1 MTNPQQSHS
10 ALSPT
15 SKANSLSQQLA
26 QRTLLLST
34 LQSANGFD
42 NAQLVQSNRS
52 LTITYSRA
60 TGAFKRCLPRN
71 RKLENKIDIDYRNIL
86 NCQLN
91 HQDQLTHTL
100 TLSFINSSQDQKF
113 KLKTLTLTGNIEDS
127 SDTSQKEAQNW
138 VENLLLRSYEFKAV
152 PRSRR
157 VLIIINPQS
166 GSKKSVKIW
175 SSVVEPILKAS
186 TATYEVIFTTH
197 SGHAGEL
204 GEKLDLDT
212 VDVLSCVSGDGLVH
226 EVLNGLGRRKS
237 DFGVAMDKLA
247 LTSIPCATL
256 NVLKG
261 ISVRLDLCSSTQ
273 LSDEAQQGQKSSEP
287 IRKLSLLSTS
297 FGIMAELDV
306 GTEHLRRLGSIRRT
320 FEAQRQSLSQ
330 QAADPKYVPTHS
342 GHSSFEADSNGL
354 PPLKYGDITT
364 DIDSA
369 EESNSD
375 HPWTTIETDII
386 SFYAGILPF
395 MSQEL
400 LLFPAKVPGHDG
412 TIDIT
417 LHHSDSV
424 WKTLACL
431 VGAETG
437 GLFKNKDSSVLRE
450 WKQRGYES
458 LFKSQ
463 ADEEAQPS
471 HFKSSS
477 SVAARGPSDA
487 GPSRE
492 VSLSRAL
499 IDLREG
505 DTGTSREM
513 VSQRAERDDPFNEP
527 STIKPSRAGQQLSG
541 RSGASQRGPQLGST
555 RHMMDD
561 TLESPP
567 DSPTLFGIR
576 HDNKQNPRPTQRA
589 SVAAVPSQPA
599 RPHNTRLS
607 ERPAS
612 QAFVPMQPEQID
624 TFFGGNLLESECFE
638 PSPLQGKRIQYT
650 DPKDA

>member
-15 SKANSLSQQLA
+15 STANSLSQQLA

-34 LQSANGFD
+34 PQSANGFD
-42 NAQLVQSNRS
+42 NAQLVQSDRS

-100 TLSFINSSQDQKF
+100 TLSFINSFQDQNF

-127 SDTSQKEAQNW
+127 SDTSQKDAQNW

-204 GEKLDLDT
+204 GEKLDLDS

-237 DFGVAMDKLA
+237 DFAVAMEKLA
-247 LTSIPCATL
+247 LTSIPCGSGNALSTNHLGPKHAKNICLATL

-261 ISVRLDLCSSTQ
+261 TPVRLDLCSSTQ

-306 GTEHLRRLGSIRRT
+306 GTEHLRRLGSIRFVLGYLWGAIRNQQRRIRLDVQLVEKDKQEIRRT

-330 QAADPKYVPTHS
+330 QTADPKYVPIHS

-437 GLFKNKDSSVLRE
+437 GLFKNKDCEFMKVKAFRLT
-450 WKQRGYES
+450 
-458 LFKSQ
+458 F
-463 ADEEAQPS
+463 DPEEKPRSYVVVDGEDLPYRSIQVEIHERAFQ
-471 HFKSSS
+471 
-477 SVAARGPSDA
+477 
-487 GPSRE
+487 
-492 VSLSRAL
+492 SLSL
-499 IDLREG
+499 NTN
-505 DTGTSREM
+505 TG
-513 VSQRAERDDPFNEP
+513 PYF
-527 STIKPSRAGQQLSG
+527 
-541 RSGASQRGPQLGST
+541 GSIGV
-555 RHMMDD
+555 
-561 TLESPP
+561 P
-567 DSPTLFGIR
+567 D
-576 HDNKQNPRPTQRA
+576 
-589 SVAAVPSQPA
+589 
-599 RPHNTRLS
+599 
-607 ERPAS
+607 
-612 QAFVPMQPEQID
+612 QI
-624 TFFGGNLLESECFE
+624 L
-638 PSPLQGKRIQYT
+638 
-650 DPKDA
+650 